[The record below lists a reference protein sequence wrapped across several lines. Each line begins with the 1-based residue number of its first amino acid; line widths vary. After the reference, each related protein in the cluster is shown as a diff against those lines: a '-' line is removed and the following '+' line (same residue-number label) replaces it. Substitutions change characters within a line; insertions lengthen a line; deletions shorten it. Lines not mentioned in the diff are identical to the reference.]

1 MEIRYIGKDGKA
13 PKPSKPTPKQEERDA
28 AKAKLIVA
36 RARKE
41 EALAIK
47 RENEARE
54 HRGELIARPEA
65 LRQASFIF
73 VSIKQKLLGLPTL
86 LARKCAGKTQH
97 EMRMIIDA
105 EIRGCLTELSDP
117 DVVLRGPRKRSR
129 RL

>member
-1 MEIRYIGKDGKA
+1 MAEVIHKYIGKGE
-13 PKPSKPTPKQEERDA
+13 PSKPPTPEQEARDA
-28 AKAKLIVA
+28 AKAKLIAA

-54 HRGELIARPEA
+54 HRGELIARPAA
-65 LRQASFIF
+65 LRQASYIF
-73 VSIKQKLLGLPTL
+73 VAIRQKLLGLPTL
-86 LARKCAGKTQH
+86 LARKLAGKTRH

-117 DVVLRGPRKRSR
+117 AVVLQGPKKRSR
-129 RL
+129 R